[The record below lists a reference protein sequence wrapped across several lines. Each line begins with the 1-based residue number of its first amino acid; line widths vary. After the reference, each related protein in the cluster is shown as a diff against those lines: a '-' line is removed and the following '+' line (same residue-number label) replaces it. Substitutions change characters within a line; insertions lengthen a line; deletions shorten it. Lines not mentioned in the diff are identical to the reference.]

1 METAIE
7 VSGEIFCSIA
17 VGTIP
22 DDSRLSQTVSS
33 SASFWVGDFSDWINR
48 ALQFFTLPNDNACQ
62 MRSDLLPRSSSIQL
76 GKPKVGFLT
85 REKVYSF
92 SGGKGAGTAPVLC

>member
-1 METAIE
+1 MNFRQKKPLVSVEIATE

-33 SASFWVGDFSDWINR
+33 SASFWVGGFSDWINR
-48 ALQFFTLPNDNACQ
+48 AWQFFMLPNIMHA
-62 MRSDLLPRSSSIQL
+62 R
-76 GKPKVGFLT
+76 
-85 REKVYSF
+85 
-92 SGGKGAGTAPVLC
+92 